1 MLLAASAC
9 SKNDVGAP
17 LEHEQVVKIYLELLT
32 YALNHTSPDSVHTL
46 ESVLKAHGL
55 TKEEFERRIAR
66 YEDDPEAW
74 FRVANEVMQRLQEM
88 EQTNAAAGDLPQNPP
103 QKK

>member
-9 SKNDVGAP
+9 GKNDVGTP

-32 YALNHTSPDSVHTL
+32 YPLNHSSPDSSHTL
-46 ESVLKAHGL
+46 ESVLKANGL
-55 TKEEFERRIAR
+55 TKEKFERRIAS

-74 FRVANEVMQRLQEM
+74 FRVVNEVLQRLEEM
-88 EQTNAAAGDLPQNPP
+88 EQTNAAGDLPQYPP